1 MDSHKRLFLIIIIL
15 SFFLFAQVSF
25 AQSDSNMTLQ
35 DDSHDEL
42 SVGESNDLHESDA
55 KNKTVFII
63 SDNPGTNIIDS
74 AWVRRSFT
82 PCLTNPMRSSG
93 NGSVRMSIPFSQSFW
108 ENILNCPIR
117 NCF

>member
-55 KNKTVFII
+55 KNKTVFMPAMRYTIRM
-63 SDNPGTNIIDS
+63 DYQDS
-74 AWVRRSFT
+74 IWLFEAVTR
-82 PCLTNPMRSSG
+82 
-93 NGSVRMSIPFSQSFW
+93 
-108 ENILNCPIR
+108 
-117 NCF
+117 